1 MNLEF
6 PRDNSNESLKYT
18 IINLWRFFSKKNKEK
33 LYWIIFLNILAGFS
47 EFLSLSLVIPF
58 INILDS
64 SNVELKNNNIQFFA
78 NLFNIENQ
86 FQLKIFISILF
97 ILGIALSGVI
107 RTISIISNSRYSAS
121 IGTQLNC
128 DLYQNILNQPYSF
141 FKKNES
147 NSLISTC
154 TIFIKE
160 TITCINA
167 ILNIITSIFII
178 FFIIL
183 LLYKTNP
190 SIALSFF
197 ILFSFIYYLISKRT
211 NAVLR
216 KNSKKITVH
225 TDLIIKKIQESLLS
239 IRDILM
245 YETKGIHLN
254 QFHSYNFN
262 LRRKESNNFI
272 ISTFPRFSLESLAII
287 VFILISLIG
296 LIINKDENLNFA
308 VLGVLAFSAQKLL
321 PLFQNTYL
329 NFSFIKGKLASI
341 NKVLYFLELESLEYK
356 SSKRINID
364 FKEIKLKKVS
374 LNFEAKKENV
384 FENVNLSILCGEKI
398 GIIGKTGAGKST
410 LIDLLIGLVTP
421 SKGSVYVNDKD
432 IHSDFSFKKSWMSM
446 VAVVPQDIFILDGT
460 LISNI
465 TYGVSSENIN
475 YDRLKNSIK
484 IAQLESFVNGQTKGL
499 ETSIREN
506 GKNLSGGQKQRIG
519 IARALYKNC
528 KFIIFDE
535 ATSALDSNTENKII
549 EAIENFDKN
558 MTILFI
564 AHRKS
569 TLKICDKIY
578 ELKNSKLY
586 LY

>member
-1 MNLEF
+1 
-6 PRDNSNESLKYT
+6 
-18 IINLWRFFSKKNKEK
+18 
-33 LYWIIFLNILAGFS
+33 
-47 EFLSLSLVIPF
+47 
-58 INILDS
+58 
-64 SNVELKNNNIQFFA
+64 
-78 NLFNIENQ
+78 
-86 FQLKIFISILF
+86 
-97 ILGIALSGVI
+97 
-107 RTISIISNSRYSAS
+107 
-121 IGTQLNC
+121 
-128 DLYQNILNQPYSF
+128 
-141 FKKNES
+141 
-147 NSLISTC
+147 
-154 TIFIKE
+154 
-160 TITCINA
+160 
-167 ILNIITSIFII
+167 
-178 FFIIL
+178 
-183 LLYKTNP
+183 
-190 SIALSFF
+190 
-197 ILFSFIYYLISKRT
+197 
-211 NAVLR
+211 
-216 KNSKKITVH
+216 
-225 TDLIIKKIQESLLS
+225 
-239 IRDILM
+239 
-245 YETKGIHLN
+245 
-254 QFHSYNFN
+254 
-262 LRRKESNNFI
+262 
-272 ISTFPRFSLESLAII
+272 
-287 VFILISLIG
+287 
-296 LIINKDENLNFA
+296 
-308 VLGVLAFSAQKLL
+308 
-321 PLFQNTYL
+321 FQNTYL

-578 ELKNSKLY
+578 ELKN
-586 LY
+586 